1 MNTPPEASAELQAF
15 LRDKILSYEQLET
28 LLLLRRRADETF
40 SRGSVA
46 EVLHIP
52 DEAAGEVLDHLLGHD
67 LLVVRVGPEGRLFE
81 YRPQNPMLAA
91 VVDQLAE
98 SYDRNRL
105 TVMNLMNANAIQ
117 RVRTRALN
125 TFTSAFI
132 LGRKKDEDG

>member
-40 SRGSVA
+40 SHGSVA

-52 DEAAGEVLDHLLGHD
+52 DEVAGEVLDHLLGHD

-81 YRPQNPMLAA
+81 YRPQNPFLAA

-98 SYDRNRL
+98 SYDNNRL
-105 TVMNLMNANAIQ
+105 TVMNLMNTNAIQ

-132 LGRKKDEDG
+132 LGRTKDHDG